1 VSSTL
6 PVSDL
11 SEVLARF
18 LTLGGAYVAL
28 RQDFDKE
35 VRRYDSAGRVVRTP
49 AAGWPVYSWHCQGC
63 HVQRD
68 GKRYGAIPGDGFEK
82 VRDGANDHAAAC
94 RSVPQPRA

>member
-1 VSSTL
+1 MSSTL

-28 RQDFDKE
+28 RQDFDQNK
-35 VRRYDSAGRVVRTP
+35 RYDSAGRVMRATG
-49 AAGWPVYSWHCQGC
+49 AGWPVYSWRCQGC
-63 HVQRD
+63 RVQRD
-68 GKRYGAIPGDGFEK
+68 GKPYDSFDK
-82 VRDGANDHAAAC
+82 VRDAANDHAAAC

>member
-1 VSSTL
+1 VSSTQ
-6 PVSDL
+6 PISDL
-11 SEVLARF
+11 SEILARF

-28 RQDFDKE
+28 RQDFDQNK
-35 VRRYDSAGRVVRTP
+35 RHDSAGRTLRAP

-68 GKRYGAIPGDGFEK
+68 GQRYGHIPNDGFEK
-82 VRDGANDHAAAC
+82 VRDAANDHAAAC